1 MRFAIV
7 GSNFIAEWF
16 VQAAKECENLALR
29 TAYSRT
35 REQARANAE
44 KWGAQSACWDWEE
57 LRRDESIDAVYIAS
71 PNALHYRQAEDM
83 LLAGKHVLCEKPI
96 VPSERELGPLL
107 ALARERGLLLL
118 EAMRPAHLPALE
130 MVRELLPRLGTLR
143 YAEFPYAQYSSRYER
158 FQQGI
163 IENAFDPTLANG
175 TLIDL
180 GVYCAHWM
188 VMLFGEPKRV
198 VSLASF
204 IDASIDVSGS
214 ALCEYGPMQ
223 VNLRYSKVHQS
234 WRPAVIEGEEGS
246 LTLSPFPI
254 PAHAELRLR
263 GGETASIPLGT
274 REHDMAHEI
283 IRFMELAK
291 DPALAEPYHRWT
303 LGTLRVMD
311 AIRAQNG
318 IDFTKRKHS

>member
-7 GSNFIAEWF
+7 GSNFVAEWF
-16 VQAAKECENLALR
+16 VAAAKECENVVLQ
-29 TAYSRT
+29 TAFSRT
-35 REQARANAE
+35 REQARRNAE
-44 KWGAQSACWDWEE
+44 KWGTRSACWDWEE
-57 LRRDESIDAVYIAS
+57 LRRDGNVDAVYIAS
-71 PNALHYRQAEDM
+71 PNAFHFQQVESM

-96 VPSERELGPLL
+96 VPSEKELEPLL

-130 MVRELLPRLGTLR
+130 TIRELLPRLGTLR

-163 IENAFDPTLANG
+163 VENAFDPTLANG

-188 VMLFGEPKRV
+188 VMLFGEPRRV

-204 IDASIDVSGS
+204 IDDSIDTNGS
-214 ALCEYGPMQ
+214 ALCDYGSMQ

-234 WRPAVIEGEEGS
+234 WRPAIIEGEEGS
-246 LTLSPFPI
+246 LSLSPLPV
-254 PAHAELRLR
+254 PAQAELCLR
-263 GGETASIPLGT
+263 NGETTLLPLGT
-274 REHDMAHEI
+274 REWDMAYEI
-283 IRFMELAK
+283 NRFLELAQN
-291 DPALAEPYHRWT
+291 PAQAEPYHRWT
-303 LGTLRVMD
+303 GMTLRVMD

-318 IDFTKRKHS
+318 IDFTKRKH